1 MQLYWIPVLTA
12 CFSLLVAST
21 RGLRCSRS
29 VAQALT
35 LTTVVGVATLVTI
48 YQGINSDWQTYR
60 DFVERCDGL
69 RCTYFEPG
77 YDLLTFVSAETIGFV
92 LFKLLLILC
101 FVGSVAVAA
110 RGASSPYVVILA
122 VASIAVATLPLMLGA
137 IRQALTLPL
146 LLWAAFLLQHYRYRT
161 ALLAVVVAGSLHYSA
176 LVASFWYGI
185 LWYVLARKHKPP
197 PLRTAVLFTG
207 ALIFITYNFL
217 FLLLNSG
224 LGDTISLV
232 ARIGETGAGTD
243 FVTTGGLGRDLAI
256 LAERLPF
263 AVMALVLLIRN
274 IPSLSTTERVFLLMH
289 VAGTA
294 FFVATFAFD
303 RNIAGRT
310 MATFR
315 LADVLVIVATISCA
329 LNRRMRRL
337 SIPFALFVALLF
349 VVLKSYMTM
358 ATVGFFDE

>member
-1 MQLYWIPVLTA
+1 MQLYWIPVLTV
-12 CFSLLVAST
+12 CLSLLVANA
-21 RGLRCSRS
+21 RGVRRSRS

-35 LTTVVGVATLVTI
+35 LTTVIGVVTLIAV

-60 DFVERCDGL
+60 EFVELCDEL

-77 YDLLTFVSAETIGFV
+77 YDLLTFVSAGTIGFA
-92 LFKLLLILC
+92 LLKLLLVLC
-101 FVGSVAVAA
+101 FVGSVAVAV
-110 RGASSPYVVILA
+110 RGTSSPYVVILA

-146 LLWAAFLLQHYRYRT
+146 LLWAAFLLQHHRYRP
-161 ALLAVVVAGSLHYSA
+161 ALLAVIVAGSLHYSA
-176 LVASFWYGI
+176 LVASLWYGI
-185 LWYVLARKHKPP
+185 LWYVLARNHKSP
-197 PLRTAVLFTG
+197 PLSTAVLFTG
-207 ALIFITYNFL
+207 TIVFITYTFL
-217 FLLLNSG
+217 YLLSISG

-263 AVMALVLLIRN
+263 AIMALVLLIRN
-274 IPSLSTTERVFLLMH
+274 MPSLSTTERVFLLMH

-315 LADVLVIVATISCA
+315 LADVLVIVATISSLINRPLRKLSMPIA
-329 LNRRMRRL
+329 LL
-337 SIPFALFVALLF
+337 VALLF
-349 VVLKSYMTM
+349 VVSKSYMTM